1 MSISHAGTPPPLLPA
16 LHVPH
21 YDRCCDSPL
30 SLAIVPY
37 HTHRL
42 GLAPRLRRGCLGVG
56 VRPLLRVW
64 DTRSPGS
71 RGQQEATAEE
81 IEVRPA
87 KHLAFQHLETVN
99 VPLDWTGTPGEGHPG
114 FDRRVVLIQSCGEA
128 TQGRVPEPCG

>member
-1 MSISHAGTPPPLLPA
+1 MGGVQPYRGSFCHIMVEGTHCYTVNASHASTPPPLLPA

-42 GLAPRLRRGCLGVG
+42 GRAPRLRRRCLGVG

-64 DTRSPGS
+64 DTRSPVAPD
-71 RGQQEATAEE
+71 QQEAAAE
-81 IEVRPA
+81 
-87 KHLAFQHLETVN
+87 
-99 VPLDWTGTPGEGHPG
+99 
-114 FDRRVVLIQSCGEA
+114 
-128 TQGRVPEPCG
+128 

>member
-1 MSISHAGTPPPLLPA
+1 MNASHASTPPPLLPA

-56 VRPLLRVW
+56 VQPLLRVW

-71 RGQQEATAEE
+71 RCQQEAAVQE
-81 IEVRPA
+81 IEAHPA
-87 KHLAFQHLETVN
+87 KHLALEHFDPGSRGSGTVKR
-99 VPLDWTGTPGEGHPG
+99 
-114 FDRRVVLIQSCGEA
+114 FFAQA
-128 TQGRVPEPCG
+128 GRKSMS